1 MFDLAF
7 KSIQEAIYMSGHG
20 IYVWSV
26 VAIVVIC
33 LVYAFV
39 NYNIKI
45 KKLRKKLKLAVWSLR
60 VQLIGM
66 LQKFFLL

>member
-45 KKLRKKLKLAVWSLR
+45 KKLRNLKLLNFILR
-60 VQLIGM
+60 
-66 LQKFFLL
+66 

>member
-7 KSIQEAIYMSGHG
+7 KSFQEAIYMSGHG

-33 LVYAFV
+33 LVYAFA
-39 NYNIKI
+39 NYNLKI
-45 KKLRKKLKLAVWSLR
+45 KKLIKKLNESN
-60 VQLIGM
+60 
-66 LQKFFLL
+66 

>member
-7 KSIQEAIYMSGHG
+7 KSFQEAIYMTGHG

-33 LVYAFV
+33 LVCAFA

-45 KKLRKKLKLAVWSLR
+45 KKLIYLDR
-60 VQLIGM
+60 
-66 LQKFFLL
+66 F

>member
-7 KSIQEAIYMSGHG
+7 KSIQEIYMSGHG

-33 LVYAFV
+33 LVYAFT

-45 KKLRKKLKLAVWSLR
+45 KN
-60 VQLIGM
+60 
-66 LQKFFLL
+66 

>member
-7 KSIQEAIYMSGHG
+7 KSIQEAIYMTGHG

-26 VAIVVIC
+26 VVMVVIC
-33 LVYAFV
+33 LVSVFA

-45 KKLRKKLKLAVWSLR
+45 KKLIKKLNESN
-60 VQLIGM
+60 
-66 LQKFFLL
+66 

>member
-1 MFDLAF
+1 MFDIAF
-7 KSIQEAIYMSGHG
+7 NTFDEIINMKGHG

-33 LVYAFV
+33 LVCAFA

-45 KKLRKKLKLAVWSLR
+45 KKLIKKLNESN
-60 VQLIGM
+60 
-66 LQKFFLL
+66 

>member
-33 LVYAFV
+33 LVYAFT
-39 NYNIKI
+39 NYNLKI
-45 KKLRKKLKLAVWSLR
+45 KKLIKKLNESN
-60 VQLIGM
+60 
-66 LQKFFLL
+66 

>member
-45 KKLRKKLKLAVWSLR
+45 KKLRKKLNKSN
-60 VQLIGM
+60 
-66 LQKFFLL
+66 